1 MLKSAAT
8 PRQTSGSLLTRQ
20 MRKLMAAGT
29 LTLFATILL
38 MVYLMPLLYSFSA
51 SLKGPVSNLDSM
63 FVPTSAQSV
72 TVQGE
77 TYELYEVPIAGKT
90 RTLALAEKRRAFSTF
105 IDPAHP
111 ETKIRWQ
118 GNWRKLTRA
127 TSFDPQWQNYPAA
140 WQAIHFGK
148 LFLNSFLI
156 AFIGMIATV
165 ASSTVVAYGFSRFDI
180 PGKPILFLVLMG
192 TIILPGEVTLIPLY
206 TVYYKL
212 GWVGTWL
219 PLLAPLFFANAYN
232 VFLLRQFFMSIPRD
246 VDEAAMMDGASPFR
260 ILVSI
265 IVPQSWP
272 ALTATAL
279 FHFFYA
285 WNDFFAPFL
294 YLTGKPDLATLPIGL
309 ASFSTV
315 HGPNQSQLT
324 QAASIMA
331 TVLPLVV
338 FFLAQR
344 VFMRGV
350 VVTSLEK

>member
-1 MLKSAAT
+1 MLKSATT
-8 PRQTSGSLLTRQ
+8 PRASAGSALSRQT
-20 MRKLMAAGT
+20 RKLLAAGT
-29 LTLFATILL
+29 LTLFASMLL
-38 MVYLMPLLYSFSA
+38 LVYLMPLFYSFSA
-51 SLKGPVSNLDSM
+51 SLKGPGSNLDSM

-72 TVQGE
+72 TLKGN
-77 TYELYEVPIAGKT
+77 TYELYEVPFQNQT
-90 RTLALAEKRRAFSTF
+90 RTLALIEKRRAFSTF
-105 IDPAHP
+105 IDPGKP
-111 ETKIRWQ
+111 EEKIRWE

-127 TSFDPQWQNYPAA
+127 THFDPQWGNYPEA
-140 WQAIHFGK
+140 WKAIHFGR

-156 AFIGMIATV
+156 ALIGMIATV
-165 ASSTVVAYGFSRFDI
+165 ASSTLVAYGFSRFDI

-206 TVYYKL
+206 TVYYRL

-219 PLLAPLFFANAYN
+219 PLLVPLFFASAYN

-246 VDEAAMMDGASPFR
+246 VDEAAMMDGAGPFR

-294 YLTGKPDLATLPIGL
+294 YLTGKPELATLPIGL

-331 TVLPLVV
+331 TLLPLVI